1 MKNIY
6 FLFLMIVVIGMC
18 EKTSAQSRW
27 IGIMPMEF
35 NPSFA
40 GNTGGHRIVALGG
53 YEHSGGRAKQTSPTS
68 SVGFIKL
75 NSPLASISYDNFIS
89 KIGSGIGFYMSSRK
103 YSAGTKEDENSYTS
117 FDALKAG
124 LIISPKISIRGK
136 YTIAPSIGLNYKKL
150 RYDSQPSEFLM
161 DFDSINYRPEQYKSD
176 FFYLTAG
183 LLFNTEN
190 FYVGYAHYLPTFN
203 GAGQKN
209 SFYEERYISYNKQN
223 YYYSDKQYGI
233 IQAGYKFQK
242 SKDSKSS
249 YLLQKMVWTNH
260 KLDLITLFISNLSFT
275 FKYRKVLLGVSTTDH
290 LLGGVGFQTSKIK
303 IFYSQ
308 NLDYL
313 NYQYRGE
320 LSCRVLIPNKKKTF
334 YQF

>member
-6 FLFLMIVVIGMC
+6 FLFLMIVVVGMS
-18 EKTSAQSRW
+18 EKTFAQSRW

-53 YEHSGGRAKQTSPTS
+53 YEHSGGRAKQTSPNS
-68 SVGFIKL
+68 SIGFMKL
-75 NSPLASISYDNFIS
+75 NSPLASISYDNFIP

-103 YSAGTKEDENSYTS
+103 YSSGSREDENTYTS
-117 FDALKAG
+117 FDAFKAG

-150 RYDSQPSEFLM
+150 RYDYQPSELLI
-161 DFDSINYRPEQYKSD
+161 DFDSLNYKPEHYKSD
-176 FFYLTAG
+176 IFYLTAG

-190 FYVGYAHYLPTFN
+190 FYIGYAHYLPTFN
-203 GAGQKN
+203 GARQKN
-209 SFYEERYISYNKQN
+209 SFYEERYISHNKHN
-223 YYYSDKQYGI
+223 YYYLDKQYGI

-242 SKDSKSS
+242 SKDSKTS
-249 YLLQKMVWTNH
+249 YLLQKMIWTNR
-260 KLDLITLFISNLSFT
+260 KLDLITLFISNLSFV
-275 FKYRKVLLGVSTTDH
+275 FKYRKVLLGISTTDH
-290 LLGGVGFQTSKIK
+290 FLAGVGFQTSKIK

-308 NLDYL
+308 NLDYI
-313 NYQYRGE
+313 NYQYSGE
-320 LSCRVLIPNKKKTF
+320 LSCRVLIPNKKRTF